1 MKIPVSTD
9 VVAKIM
15 ATAREDA
22 KRRGRLPNSNDMLI
36 ALLEYKDDDTSKM
49 LRSLG
54 LHSDPIRKMAKEEP
68 LPPLS
73 QPSIFQ
79 EWFSVFIELFRPP
92 KFAPDFE
99 SMLAT
104 AVDRSIATQ
113 KVPFPPLRTSD
124 LAWGIFHTED
134 VFRTRLL
141 KTLKLDEEDVLSQL
155 I

>member
-1 MKIPVSTD
+1 MKIPITTD

-15 ATAREDA
+15 AAARTDA

-36 ALLEYKDDDTSKM
+36 ALLDCEDDETAQL

-54 LHSDPIRKMAKEEP
+54 LKSDAIRRMAKEER
-68 LPPLS
+68 LPPLPKPNIV
-73 QPSIFQ
+73 QD
-79 EWFSVFIELFRPP
+79 WLSVVRELFVPA
-92 KFAPDFE
+92 KFQADFE

-134 VFRTRLL
+134 VFRTRML
-141 KTLKLDEEDVLSQL
+141 KTLKLDEEDILSQL